1 MTSATTSASSRRP
14 LIFVTLTL
22 ALDATGIGLILPV
35 MPDLIRD
42 IGGGTLGDAAI
53 WGGVLTTSY
62 ALMQFLFGP
71 LLGRLSDSIG
81 RRPVLLV
88 SLGAMALTYAGMAL
102 AQSLWVLLLARLLG
116 GMAAATQATAAATL
130 SDLAPPGKK
139 AQAFGLVGAAFGI
152 GFVLGPLA
160 GGLLSELGPRAPFV
174 AAALVALANLGFGA
188 LVLPETVTAAIR
200 RPFDGRGCNPF
211 AALGPLPDLPGVGR
225 LLLLFF
231 LYEFA
236 FVVYPANWAFF
247 GQEAFGWSA
256 ATVGL
261 SLALFGV
268 AVAIVQGGLIRWII
282 PRLGETATVLYGFCF
297 NTAIFAAMASV
308 SDGRIALVLTPMTAL
323 GAVVTP
329 ALQAMMARRA
339 GDDRQG
345 ELQGLVSAMRAV
357 AMILAPLA
365 MTQVFFAFTDQDN
378 RLPYLPGAAFLLSM
392 ALMLLCLVLFLP
404 LARRRTIV

>member
-1 MTSATTSASSRRP
+1 MSSRSKRWP
-14 LIFVTLTL
+14 LIFITMTL

-42 IGGGTLGDAAI
+42 VEGGSLGDAAV
-53 WGGVLTTSY
+53 WGGILATAY
-62 ALMQFLFGP
+62 AVMQFLFGP
-71 LLGRLSDSIG
+71 LLGRLSDSVG

-102 AQSLWVLLLARLLG
+102 AQTLWMLLAARLLG
-116 GMAAATQATAAATL
+116 GMAAATQATAAASL
-130 SDLAPPGKK
+130 SDLAKPGEK
-139 AQAFGLVGAAFGI
+139 AQTFGLIGAAFGI
-152 GFVLGPLA
+152 GFVIGPLA
-160 GGLLSELGPRAPFV
+160 GGLLSELGPRAPFI
-174 AAALVALANLGFGA
+174 AAGLLALANLVLGA
-188 LVLPETVTAAIR
+188 LVLPETVTKSMR

-211 AALGPLPDLPGVGR
+211 AAFGPLPDMPGVGR

-236 FVVYPANWAFF
+236 FVVYPATWAFF

-261 SLALFGV
+261 SLTLFGV
-268 AVAIVQGGLIRWII
+268 MMAIVQGGLIRWII
-282 PRLGETATVLYGFCF
+282 PRLGEAGTAIYGFCY
-297 NTAIFAAMASV
+297 NALIFAAMATV
-308 SDGRIALVLTPMTAL
+308 SDGRIALILTPMTAL

-329 ALQAMMARRA
+329 ALQALMARRA

-345 ELQGLVSAMRAV
+345 ELQGLISAMRAV

-365 MTQVFFAFTDQDN
+365 MTQVFFAFTDPAN
-378 RLPYLPGAAFLLSM
+378 PLPYLPGAAFGLSL
-392 ALMLLCLVLFLP
+392 AIMLLCLAIFLP
-404 LARRRTIV
+404 IARRTATA